1 MKITEKQLL
10 EMYSLL
16 LVIHNEY
23 VHLFR
28 ENLKIELKRLLADIL
43 SQQSDEIIIEPSEK
57 A

>member
-16 LVIHNEY
+16 LVINSRLGHMFGDGLSN
-23 VHLFR
+23 
-28 ENLKIELKRLLADIL
+28 ELKTLIANIL
-43 SQQSDEIIIEPSEK
+43 SQQDDENIIEPSEK